1 MSSGKKPVI
10 ILTGPTSVGKS
21 KIALY
26 LARQLSAD
34 IISADSRQ
42 IYRGMDI
49 GTAKPAMEEMKEI
62 RHHMVDIVDPDERFS
77 AGRYKDMVSSII
89 SGMHE
94 DGMMPFIVGGTG
106 LYIKAV
112 VYGLWEGPSADW
124 DLRRRYRDMESSN
137 GEGYLYGKLSLLDP
151 ESARSIHP
159 KDIAKI
165 IRAMEVFYKTGRPLA
180 SFHRSHSFSGN
191 RYEPVII
198 GLRREREDLYRRI
211 GRRTERMIEEGL
223 IDEVRAL
230 LDKGYGEDLG
240 AMKGLGYKQILDYLG
255 GRCTIDEA
263 IGLIKRDT
271 RRYAKRQFTWFNRD
285 RSIRW
290 IDIDEGEAES
300 VTFEKIMEL
309 LAGMV
314 DIGYIKER
322 SRR

>member
-1 MSSGKKPVI
+1 MTSDKKPII
-10 ILTGPTSVGKS
+10 ILAGPTCVGKS

-26 LARQLSAD
+26 LAGQLSTD

-42 IYRGMDI
+42 VYRGMDI
-49 GTAKPAMEEMKEI
+49 GTAKPAMKDMKGI
-62 RHHMVDIVDPDERFS
+62 RHHMIDIVNPDERFS

-124 DLRRRYRDMESSN
+124 DLRMRYRDMEASN

-151 ESARSIHP
+151 ESARCIHP

-165 IRAMEVFYKTGRPLA
+165 IRAIEVFYKTGMPLA
-180 SFHRSHSFSGN
+180 HFHSLHPFFGDM
-191 RYEPVII
+191 YKPVMV
-198 GLRREREDLYRRI
+198 GLRRGREDLYRRI
-211 GRRTERMIEEGL
+211 GQRVERMIDEGL

-240 AMKGLGYKQILDYLG
+240 AMKGLGYKQITDYLA

-290 IDIDEGEAES
+290 IDIDEAESES

-309 LAGMV
+309 ISGAV

-322 SRR
+322 SRS

>member
-1 MSSGKKPVI
+1 MSKKPI
-10 ILTGPTSVGKS
+10 IVLAGPTSVGKS

-42 IYRGMDI
+42 VYRGMNI
-49 GTAKPAMEEMKEI
+49 GTAKPAMEDMKEI
-62 RHHMVDIVDPDERFS
+62 RHHMVDIVNPDERFS

-94 DGMMPFIVGGTG
+94 DGMMPLIVGGTG

-124 DLRRRYRDMESSN
+124 ELRRRLKEEELLHGD
-137 GEGYLYGKLSLLDP
+137 GYLYGRLSILDP
-151 ESARSIHP
+151 DSARDIHP

-165 IRAMEVFYKTGRPLA
+165 IRALEVFYKTGRPLA
-180 SFHRSHSFSGN
+180 QFHRLNPFSGDM
-191 RYEPVII
+191 YEPVMV
-198 GLRREREDLYRRI
+198 GLRRGREDLYRRI
-211 GRRTERMIEEGL
+211 GQRVERMIEEGL

-240 AMKGLGYKQILDYLG
+240 AMKGLGYKQIVDYLE

-290 IDIDEGEAES
+290 IDIDEWEAES
-300 VTFEKIMEL
+300 VTFEKTMEL
-309 LAGMV
+309 ISGTV
-314 DIGYIKER
+314 DTGYIKER
-322 SRR
+322 SRS